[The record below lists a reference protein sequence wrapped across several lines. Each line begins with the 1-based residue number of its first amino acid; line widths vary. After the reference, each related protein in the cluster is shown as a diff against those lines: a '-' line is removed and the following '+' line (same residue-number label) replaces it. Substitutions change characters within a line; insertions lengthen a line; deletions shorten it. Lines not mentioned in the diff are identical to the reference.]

1 MNRSRLAIFCLHI
14 LLYTLPLC
22 LKAQD
27 TTALADKC
35 VNLPSNFI
43 DKVNKKASLAEKQ
56 LTNKTEK
63 YLAKL
68 QKQEARLKKKLA
80 KIDSLAA
87 NNIFNDAIDQY
98 DKFQQ
103 KLGSKTTGTASKAK
117 QYLPFFDTLKTT
129 FKFLEQ
135 HKDLLKNV
143 KESSGRLK
151 ESMSKLQSLDDKLAQ
166 AENIK
171 QFVKERRQLLAE
183 QLKKFGLAKE
193 LTKYN
198 KRAYYYGQQIQE
210 YKSLLNEPDK
220 LLEKSVGLLNK
231 LPIFRE
237 FISKHSELAALF
249 PMPEN
254 NGLVNSNG
262 AIIIPGLQTRAQVQ
276 QQLQAAIAAGGPNAA
291 VTVQQNIQS
300 AQAQLN
306 KLKDKLNQ
314 LGGGNLPAGQ
324 AGSDFETPEGFKP
337 NNQKVNSIWKRLE
350 YGTNLQSTRA
360 NAFLPTTTD
369 IGLSIAYKLND
380 KSQIGFGSSAKIGWG
395 NNIRNIR
402 VSGEGFS
409 LRSFVE
415 IKLKGSF
422 NISGGYEQNF
432 RTRFYNTQQL
442 RNQPD
447 NWFSSGLIGVSKTV
461 SVKSKFFKKTK
472 IQLMYDMLWKRQV
485 PVTQPVVF
493 RTGYS
498 F

>member
-14 LLYTLPLC
+14 LLCTLPLC

-27 TTALADKC
+27 TTAFADKW

-43 DKVNKKASLAEKQ
+43 DKVNRKASLAEKQ

-87 NNIFNDAIDQY
+87 NNIFNDAIGQY

-103 KLGSKTTGTASKAK
+103 NLTSKTAGIASKAK
-117 QYLPFFDTLKTT
+117 QYLPFFDTLKTS
-129 FKFLEQ
+129 FKFLEENK
-135 HKDLLKNV
+135 HLLKNV
-143 KESSGRLK
+143 KESSSRLK

-171 QFVKERRQLLAE
+171 QFVKERRQLLTE

-198 KRAYYYGQQIQE
+198 KQAYYYGQQIQE
-210 YKSLLNEPDK
+210 YKALINQPEK

-231 LPIFRE
+231 IPLFRE
-237 FISKHSELAALF
+237 FMSKHSELAALF
-249 PMPEN
+249 PIPVN

-262 AIIIPGLQTRAQVQ
+262 AMIIPGLQTRAQVQ
-276 QQLQAAIAAGGPNAA
+276 QQIQTAVASGGPNAA
-291 VTVQQNIQS
+291 AMVQQNIQS
-300 AQAQLN
+300 AQGQLN

-314 LGGGNLPAGQ
+314 LGGGS
-324 AGSDFETPEGFKP
+324 SDFEMPEGFKP
-337 NNQKVNSIWKRLE
+337 NNQKVKSVWQRLE

-360 NAFLPTTTD
+360 NAFWPTTTD
-369 IGLSIAYKLND
+369 VGLSIAYKLND

-422 NISGGYEQNF
+422 NLSGGYEQNF

-442 RNQPD
+442 RNQSN

-461 SVKSKFFKKTK
+461 SVKSKFFNKTK
-472 IQLMYDMLWKRQV
+472 VQLMYDMLWKKQV